1 VPPGRISLPAMSKL
15 PFELL
20 LALRYLRP
28 KRSFVS
34 IITLISIIG
43 VALGVAVLIIVISV
57 MSGFDHDL
65 RNTILGFNPHL
76 KVSRAGVAMDDYP
89 VVAKSIAADPDV
101 VGVSPFVCGPVV
113 VQTGADSGHEAVA
126 DTPTLLGVDPASE
139 GKINDLKGKIIDGK
153 FDLHGRG
160 LVVGCD
166 FAYNLHLRVGDT
178 LSVYS
183 PGEIKKM
190 KTDYDKHEQSAVLPD
205 DYVVRGIFDA
215 GYYEYDSRY
224 IVSSLD
230 NAQDLYG
237 LNDAVHGLFVTV
249 KDPDQ
254 ATAVKQRLEQRLG
267 PDFNLVTWLDENSN
281 FLNAIKVEKTM
292 MFFIMFFIVI
302 VAAFGITCTL
312 ITFVVMKTREIGL
325 LKAVGASNRQVML
338 VFVIQSIIVSVFG
351 VASGTTLGLFAI
363 YIRNDF
369 LHFMNHLTGF
379 ELFPASIYG
388 FSELPALVNPG
399 DIAIICGGSLLI
411 CLLAAILPA
420 RHASKMNIVEA
431 LHHE

>member
-1 VPPGRISLPAMSKL
+1 VALISLPGMSKL

-34 IITLISIIG
+34 IITLISVIG

-65 RNTILGFNPHL
+65 REKILGFNPHL
-76 KVSRAGVAMDDYP
+76 KVSQSGHALRDYQRLAKIVATNP
-89 VVAKSIAADPDV
+89 EV
-101 VGVSPFVCGPVV
+101 VGVSPFVTGPVV
-113 VQTGADSGHEAVA
+113 IQTQADANRAALA
-126 DTPTLLGVDPASE
+126 DTPYLLGVDPATGGKISDLQSNVSE
-139 GKINDLKGKIIDGK
+139 GR

-166 FAYNLHLRVGDT
+166 FAANLHLRVGDT
-178 LSVYS
+178 ISIYS

-190 KTDYDKHEQSAVLPD
+190 KDAYDRHEESAIIPD
-205 DYVVRGIFDA
+205 DYEIRGIFDT
-215 GYYEYDSRY
+215 GYYDYDDHF
-224 IVSSLD
+224 IVASLE
-230 NAQDLYG
+230 NAQDLYD
-237 LNDAVHGLFVTV
+237 LNDTVHGLFVTI
-249 KDPDQ
+249 KNPDQ
-254 ATAVKQRLEQRLG
+254 AAAVQQRLESTLG
-267 PDFNLVTWLDENSN
+267 PDYNITTWLDVNSN
-281 FLNAIKVEKTM
+281 LLNAIKVEKSM

-312 ITFVVMKTREIGL
+312 ITFVVMKTREVGL
-325 LKAVGASNRQVML
+325 LKAVGASNHQVMAI
-338 VFVIQSIIVSVFG
+338 FVIQSVIVSVFG
-351 VASGTTLGLFAI
+351 VAAGVFLGLFAI

-388 FSELPALVNPG
+388 FSELPALINSS
-399 DIAIICGGSLLI
+399 DIVIICGGSLLI
-411 CLLAAILPA
+411 CLLAAILPS
-420 RHASKMNIVEA
+420 RHASKMNTVEA